1 VRPAS
6 RPQDSRASA
15 PKSYGTVR
23 HGDVEK
29 DDWLPAVPRL
39 PRAAGPLRSSL
50 FRDTTTPLEHTSGYL
65 EVSAGPGGYV
75 LRDRQGRCPA
85 EGDRVEDEEGSTYV
99 VLKVGRSPLA
109 NDLRRCAYLISSN
122 QVA

>member
-1 VRPAS
+1 V
-6 RPQDSRASA
+6 
-15 PKSYGTVR
+15 PKTSGTVR

-29 DDWLPAVPRL
+29 DEWLPAAPRL

-50 FRDTTTPLEHTSGYL
+50 FRDTTDPPEHRSGYL

-85 EGDRVEDEEGSTYV
+85 VGERVEDEEGAPYV

-109 NDLRRCAYLISSN
+109 NDLRRCAYLERW
-122 QVA
+122 